1 MTKTIQDRIVA
12 NDDLLMT
19 DFRRESE
26 LMEDLRH
33 GEEVQALEKWKK
45 IINFCKEVIHF
56 LKNYNSQFLFL

>member
-45 IINFCKEVIHF
+45 IIRHTR
-56 LKNYNSQFLFL
+56 